1 LTEAAASSEATAG
14 TLPGLAPGLRGAV
27 AAGFVYDPITM
38 LLGEI
43 VFWVSV
49 ALITYAY
56 VGYPLALAVVSLLR
70 TRRVE
75 KADVSPSVT
84 FIITAYNEE
93 KRIAEKLENTLK
105 LVYPRSKLEILVA
118 SDCSPDK
125 TDEIVKSYGERGIQL
140 VRASV
145 RKGKEA
151 AQKLAV
157 EVAKG
162 EIFVFS
168 DVATILPEH
177 AVSNIVKNFNDPTVG
192 CVSSVDRFVDQ
203 DGQASG
209 EGAYVRYEMFLRSL
223 ETRVNS
229 LVGLSGSF
237 FAARR
242 EVCKAAWSDDLQS
255 DFNTVLNSMRM
266 GLRGVADPDSIGYY
280 KNIADERKEYDRKVR
295 TVLRGISV
303 FMRSLALVN
312 PLRHSVFAWQL
323 LSHKLCRWLVPFAM
337 MTAFVSNAL
346 LVLSS
351 RWYAMLFLI
360 QILFYSVALGG
371 IFWKPLLRLPIVRLF
386 SFFLL
391 VNASIFQAWIR
402 YWSGERLIVW
412 EPSKR

>member
-1 LTEAAASSEATAG
+1 
-14 TLPGLAPGLRGAV
+14 
-27 AAGFVYDPITM
+27 M
-38 LLGEI
+38 LVGEI
-43 VFWVSV
+43 AFWASV
-49 ALITYAY
+49 AFITYAY
-56 VGYPLALAVVSLLR
+56 VGYPLALGVVSLLR

-75 KADVSPSVT
+75 KADVSPPVT

-105 LVYPRSKLEILVA
+105 LVYPRSRLEILVA
-118 SDCSPDK
+118 SDCSSDK
-125 TDEIVKSYGERGIQL
+125 TDEIVKSYGDRGIQL
-140 VRASV
+140 VRAPV

-157 EVAKG
+157 AVAKG
-162 EIFVFS
+162 EILVFS
-168 DVATILPEH
+168 DVATILPEL
-177 AVSNIVKNFNDPTVG
+177 AVSNIVKNFHDSTVG

-242 EVCKAAWSDDLQS
+242 EVCKEKWSDDLQS

-266 GLRGVADPDSIGYY
+266 GLRGVADPDSVGYY
-280 KNIADERKEYDRKVR
+280 KNIADERKEYERKVR

-337 MTAFVSNAL
+337 MTAFVGNAL
-346 LVLSS
+346 LAFSS

-360 QILFYSVALGG
+360 QIVFYSVALGG
-371 IFWKPLLRLPIVRLF
+371 IFWKPLLRLPIVKLF

-391 VNASIFQAWIR
+391 VNASIFQAWVR
-402 YWSGERLIVW
+402 YWSGERLITW

>member
-1 LTEAAASSEATAG
+1 
-14 TLPGLAPGLRGAV
+14 
-27 AAGFVYDPITM
+27 M
-38 LLGEI
+38 LFGEI

-49 ALITYAY
+49 ALIAYAY
-56 VGYPLALAVVSLLR
+56 MGYPLALGVISLLR
-70 TRRVE
+70 KRRVE

-93 KRIAEKLENTLK
+93 KRISEKLENTLK
-105 LVYPRSKLEILVA
+105 LIYPRSKLEIFVA
-118 SDCSPDK
+118 SDCSSDK
-125 TDEIVKSYGERGIQL
+125 TDEIVRSYGGRGVQL

-145 RKGKEA
+145 RRGKES

-157 EVAKG
+157 EATSG
-162 EIFVFS
+162 EILVFS
-168 DVATILPEH
+168 DVATILPER
-177 AVSNIVKNFNDPTVG
+177 ALSNIVKNFHDPTVG

-203 DGQASG
+203 DGRASG

-242 EVCKAAWSDDLQS
+242 EVCKGAWSDDLQS
-255 DFNTVLNSMRM
+255 DFNTVLNSMRL
-266 GLRGVADPDSIGYY
+266 GLRGVADPESVGYY
-280 KNIADERKEYDRKVR
+280 KNIADERKEYERKVR

-312 PLRHSVFAWQL
+312 PLRHSLFAWQL

-346 LVLSS
+346 LVLFS
-351 RWYAMLFLI
+351 RWYAILLLT

-371 IFWKPLLRLPIVRLF
+371 ILWEPLLRLPIVKVL

-391 VNASIFQAWIR
+391 VNAAIFQAWVR
-402 YWSGERLIVW
+402 YWSGERLVAW

>member
-1 LTEAAASSEATAG
+1 ML
-14 TLPGLAPGLRGAV
+14 
-27 AAGFVYDPITM
+27 FV
-38 LLGEI
+38 EI
-43 VFWVSV
+43 IFWVSV
-49 ALITYAY
+49 AVITYAY
-56 VGYPLALAVVSLLR
+56 VGYPLALGVVSLLR

-93 KRIAEKLENTLK
+93 KRIAEKLESTLK

-118 SDCSPDK
+118 SDCSSDK
-125 TDEIVKSYGERGIQL
+125 TDEIVKSYVDRGIQL

-168 DVATILPEH
+168 DVATILPEF
-177 AVSNIVKNFNDPTVG
+177 AVSNIVKNFHDPTVG

-203 DGQASG
+203 DGRVSG
-209 EGAYVRYEMFLRSL
+209 EGAYVRYEMFLRFL

-242 EVCKAAWSDDLQS
+242 EVCKGKWSDDLQS

-303 FMRSLALVN
+303 FMRSLALIN

-337 MTAFVSNAL
+337 MTAFASDVL
-346 LVLSS
+346 LAFSS
-351 RWYAMLFLI
+351 QWYATLFLI

-371 IFWKPLLRLPIVRLF
+371 ILWKPLLRFSIIRLF

-391 VNASIFQAWIR
+391 VNASIFQAWVR
-402 YWSGERLIVW
+402 YWSGERLIAW

>member
-1 LTEAAASSEATAG
+1 MMAL
-14 TLPGLAPGLRGAV
+14 V
-27 AAGFVYDPITM
+27 
-38 LLGEI
+38 EI
-43 VFWVSV
+43 VFLVSL
-49 ALITYAY
+49 ALILYAY
-56 VGYPLALAVVSLLR
+56 AGYPMALGVLSLLR

-75 KADVSPSVT
+75 KADASPSVT
-84 FIITAYNEE
+84 FIVTAYNEE
-93 KRIAEKLENTLK
+93 RRIAEKLENTLK

-118 SDCSPDK
+118 SDCSSDM
-125 TDEIVKSYGERGIQL
+125 TDEIVKSYGDRGVQL

-162 EIFVFS
+162 EILVFS
-168 DVATILPEH
+168 DVATILTEQ
-177 AVSNIVKNFNDPTVG
+177 AVSNIVKNFHDPTVG

-203 DGQASG
+203 DGRVSG

-242 EVCKAAWSDDLQS
+242 EVCKGTWSADLQS

-266 GLRGVADPDSIGYY
+266 GLRGVADPESVGYY
-280 KNIADERKEYDRKVR
+280 KNIADERKEFDRKVR
-295 TVLRGISV
+295 TVLRGITV
-303 FMRSLALVN
+303 FMRSLVLVN
-312 PLRHSVFAWQL
+312 PARYPIFAWQL

-337 MTAFVSNAL
+337 LSALVCNAILAASSGGYFVL
-346 LVLSS
+346 LVMQCGF
-351 RWYAMLFLI
+351 YA
-360 QILFYSVALGG
+360 VGLGG
-371 IFWKPLLRLPIVRLF
+371 LLCRTLRRFTLVNLPAF
-386 SFFLL
+386 YLL
-391 VNASIFQAWIR
+391 VNASIFKAWVQ
-402 YWSGERLIVW
+402 YWTGKRLVAW

>member
-1 LTEAAASSEATAG
+1 MMFL
-14 TLPGLAPGLRGAV
+14 
-27 AAGFVYDPITM
+27 
-38 LLGEI
+38 EI
-43 VFWVSV
+43 VFWMSV
-49 ALITYAY
+49 GLVAYAY
-56 VGYPLALAVVSLLR
+56 LGYALLLWGLSLFR
-70 TRRVE
+70 CRRVSR
-75 KADVSPSVT
+75 ADITPSVT
-84 FIITAYNEE
+84 FIITAYNEQS
-93 KRIAEKLENTLK
+93 RIAGKLDNTLK
-105 LVYPRSKLEILVA
+105 LTYPVSRLKVVVA
-118 SDCSPDK
+118 SDCSSDR
-125 TDEIVKSYGERGIQL
+125 TDEIVKSYGDRGIQL

-157 EVAKG
+157 ELAKG

-168 DVATILPEH
+168 DVATILTEN
-177 AVSNIVKNFNDPTVG
+177 AVSNIVKNFHDPTVG
-192 CVSSVDRFVDQ
+192 CVSSVDRFLDQ
-203 DGQASG
+203 DGRVSG

-242 EVCKAAWSDDLQS
+242 EVCKGKWSDDLQS

-266 GLRGVADPDSIGYY
+266 GLRGVADPESVGYY

-337 MTAFVSNAL
+337 LTAFVSNAL
-346 LVLSS
+346 LALSS
-351 RWYAMLFLI
+351 QWYAMLFLI

-371 IFWKPLLRLPIVRLF
+371 ILWKPLLRFPIVKLF

-391 VNASIFQAWIR
+391 VNASIFQAWVR

>member
-1 LTEAAASSEATAG
+1 M
-14 TLPGLAPGLRGAV
+14 
-27 AAGFVYDPITM
+27 M
-38 LLGEI
+38 LLVEI

-49 ALITYAY
+49 AEIIYAY
-56 VGYPLALAVVSLLR
+56 AGYPLALCMISLLK

-93 KRIAEKLENTLK
+93 RRIAEKLENTLK
-105 LVYPRSKLEILVA
+105 LVYPRSNLEILVA
-118 SDCSPDK
+118 SDCSSDE
-125 TDEIVKSYGERGIQL
+125 TDEIVKSYRDRGVQL
-140 VRASV
+140 VRASA

-157 EVAKG
+157 AAGNG

-168 DVATILPEH
+168 DVATILPEQ
-177 AVSNIVKNFNDPTVG
+177 AVSNIVKNFHDPTVG
-192 CVSSVDRFVDQ
+192 CVSSVDRFLDQ
-203 DGQASG
+203 DGRVSG
-209 EGAYVRYEMFLRSL
+209 EGAYVRYEMLLRSL

-237 FAARR
+237 FAARSV
-242 EVCKAAWSDDLQS
+242 VCKQAWSDDLQS

-266 GLRGVADPDSIGYY
+266 GLRGVADPESIGYY

-303 FMRSLALVN
+303 FMRSLALAN
-312 PLRHSVFAWQL
+312 PLRHSLFAWQL
-323 LSHKLCRWLVPFAM
+323 LSHKLCRWLVPFGM

-346 LVLSS
+346 LAFSL

-371 IFWKPLLRLPIVRLF
+371 IFWKPLLRLPIIKLS

-391 VNASIFQAWIR
+391 VNASIFQAWVR

>member
-1 LTEAAASSEATAG
+1 MM
-14 TLPGLAPGLRGAV
+14 V
-27 AAGFVYDPITM
+27 II
-38 LLGEI
+38 EI
-43 VFWVSV
+43 VFLVSV
-49 ALITYAY
+49 ALIIYAY
-56 VGYPLALAVVSLLR
+56 AGYPLALGVVSLLR
-70 TRRVE
+70 TRQVE
-75 KADVSPSVT
+75 MADVSPSVT
-84 FIITAYNEE
+84 FIITAFNEE
-93 KRIAEKLENTLK
+93 QRIAEKLENTLQ

-118 SDCSPDK
+118 SDCSSDM
-125 TDEIVKSYGERGIQL
+125 TDEIVKSYEDKGVQL

-157 EVAKG
+157 EAAKG

-168 DVATILPEH
+168 DVATILPEC
-177 AVSNIVKNFNDPTVG
+177 AVSNIVKNFHDPTVG
-192 CVSSVDRFVDQ
+192 CVSSVDRFLDQ
-203 DGQASG
+203 DGRVSG

-237 FAARR
+237 FAARSV
-242 EVCKAAWSDDLQS
+242 VCNQAWSDDLQS

-266 GLRGVADPDSIGYY
+266 GLRGVADPESVGYY

-303 FMRSLALVN
+303 FMRSLTLIN

-323 LSHKLCRWLVPFAM
+323 ISHKLCRWLVPFGM
-337 MTAFVSNAL
+337 MTAFVSDAL
-346 LVLSS
+346 LAFSS
-351 RWYAMLFLI
+351 RWYAMMFLI
-360 QILFYSVALGG
+360 QALFYSVALGG
-371 IFWKPLLRLPIVRLF
+371 ILWKPLLRLPIVKLL

-391 VNASIFQAWIR
+391 VNASIFQAWVR
-402 YWSGERLIVW
+402 YWSGERLVVW

>member
-1 LTEAAASSEATAG
+1 ML
-14 TLPGLAPGLRGAV
+14 
-27 AAGFVYDPITM
+27 FVD
-38 LLGEI
+38 I

-49 ALITYAY
+49 ALIMYAY
-56 VGYPLALAVVSLLR
+56 VGYPLALGVVSLLR
-70 TRRVE
+70 TQRVE
-75 KADVSPSVT
+75 KADVSPPVT

-105 LVYPRSKLEILVA
+105 FAYPREKLEILVA
-118 SDCSPDK
+118 SDCSSDT
-125 TDEIVKSYGERGIQL
+125 TDEIVKSYGERGVRL
-140 VRASV
+140 VRAAV

-162 EIFVFS
+162 EILVFS
-168 DVATILPEH
+168 DVATILPEE
-177 AVSNIVKNFNDPTVG
+177 AVLNIVKNFHDPTVG

-203 DGQASG
+203 DGRVSG

-242 EVCKAAWSDDLQS
+242 EVCKEKWSDDLQS
-255 DFNTVLNSMRM
+255 DFNTVLNSVRM

-280 KNIADERKEYDRKVR
+280 KNIADERKEYERKVR

-312 PLRHSVFAWQL
+312 PLRHAVFAWQL
-323 LSHKLCRWLVPFAM
+323 LSHKLCRWLVPFGM
-337 MTAFVSNAL
+337 ITAFVSNAVL
-346 LVLSS
+346 ALSS
-351 RWYAMLFLI
+351 RWYAMLFLV
-360 QILFYSVALGG
+360 QVLFYSVALGG
-371 IFWKPLLRLPIVRLF
+371 IFWKPLLRLPVIKLF

-391 VNASIFQAWIR
+391 VNASIFQAWVR
-402 YWSGERLIVW
+402 YWSGERLVTW

>member
-1 LTEAAASSEATAG
+1 M
-14 TLPGLAPGLRGAV
+14 
-27 AAGFVYDPITM
+27 I
-38 LLGEI
+38 LLLEI
-43 VFWVSV
+43 ILWVSV
-49 ALITYAY
+49 TLIVYAY
-56 VGYPLALAVVSLLR
+56 AGYPLVLIVASFVR
-70 TRRVE
+70 TRRVD

-93 KRIAEKLENTLK
+93 KRIAEKLDNTLK
-105 LVYPRSKLEILVA
+105 LVYPAAKLEILVA
-118 SDCSPDK
+118 SDCSSDA
-125 TDEIVKSYGERGIQL
+125 TDGIVTSYGDRGVQL
-140 VRASV
+140 VRALV

-162 EIFVFS
+162 EILVFS
-168 DVATILPEH
+168 DVATILTEQ
-177 AVSNIVKNFNDPTVG
+177 ALSNIVKNFHDPTVG

-203 DGQASG
+203 DGRVSG

-237 FAARR
+237 FAARSM
-242 EVCKAAWSDDLQS
+242 VCKQAWSDDLQS

-266 GLRGVADPDSIGYY
+266 GLRGVADPESVGYY

-312 PLRHSVFAWQL
+312 PLRHFVFAWQL
-323 LSHKLCRWLVPFAM
+323 LSHKLCRWLVPFGM
-337 MTAFVSNAL
+337 MTALVSNACL
-346 LVLSS
+346 ALVSPG
-351 RWYAMLFLI
+351 YALLFLI
-360 QILFYSVALGG
+360 QGAFYSVALGG
-371 IFWKPLLRLPIVRLF
+371 ILWKPLLRLPVIKLV
-386 SFFLL
+386 SFFVL
-391 VNASIFQAWIR
+391 VNVSIFHAWIR
-402 YWSGERLIVW
+402 YWSGERLVTW

>member
-1 LTEAAASSEATAG
+1 
-14 TLPGLAPGLRGAV
+14 V
-27 AAGFVYDPITM
+27 

-43 VFWVSV
+43 VFWMSV
-49 ALITYAY
+49 ALIAYAY
-56 VGYPLALAVVSLLR
+56 LGYPLALGAVSLFK
-70 TRRVE
+70 TQRVD

-93 KRIAEKLENTLK
+93 KRIAEKLENTLM
-105 LVYPRSKLEILVA
+105 LVYPRSILEILVA
-118 SDCSPDK
+118 SDCSSDN
-125 TDEIVKSYGERGIQL
+125 TDEIVKAYKGRGIRL
-140 VRASV
+140 VRAPV

-157 EVAKG
+157 EVANG

-168 DVATILPEH
+168 DVATILTAR
-177 AVSNIVKNFNDPTVG
+177 AVSNIVKNFHDPTVG
-192 CVSSVDRFVDQ
+192 CVSSVDRFIDQ
-203 DGQASG
+203 DGRVSG

-242 EVCKAAWSDDLQS
+242 EVCRGKWSDDLQS

-266 GLRGVADPDSIGYY
+266 GLRGVADPESVGYY

-312 PLRHSVFAWQL
+312 PLRHFLFAWQL

-337 MTAFVSNAL
+337 ITAFVSNAL
-346 LVLSS
+346 LALSS

-360 QILFYSVALGG
+360 QFLFYLVALGG
-371 IFWKPLLRLPIVRLF
+371 IFWKPLLRFPIVKLS

-391 VNASIFQAWIR
+391 VNASIFHAWIR
-402 YWSGERLIVW
+402 YWSGERLTVW

>member
-1 LTEAAASSEATAG
+1 
-14 TLPGLAPGLRGAV
+14 
-27 AAGFVYDPITM
+27 M
-38 LLGEI
+38 LLEI
-43 VFWVSV
+43 VFWMSV
-49 ALITYAY
+49 GLVAYAY
-56 VGYPLALAVVSLLR
+56 LGYALLLWGLSLFR
-70 TRRVE
+70 FRRVS
-75 KADVSPSVT
+75 KADITPCVT
-84 FIITAYNEE
+84 FIITAYNEQS
-93 KRIAEKLENTLK
+93 RIADKLENTLK
-105 LVYPRSKLEILVA
+105 LTYPVSRLKVVVA
-118 SDCSPDK
+118 SDCSSDR
-125 TDEIVKSYGERGIQL
+125 TDEIVKSYADQGIQL

-168 DVATILPEH
+168 DVATILTEN
-177 AVSNIVKNFNDPTVG
+177 AVSNIVKNFHDPTVG

-203 DGQASG
+203 DGRVSG

-242 EVCKAAWSDDLQS
+242 EVCKGAWSDDLQS

-303 FMRSLALVN
+303 FMRSWTLVN

-346 LVLSS
+346 LALSS

-371 IFWKPLLRLPIVRLF
+371 IFWKPLLRLPICKLF
-386 SFFLL
+386 SYFLL

>member
-1 LTEAAASSEATAG
+1 M
-14 TLPGLAPGLRGAV
+14 
-27 AAGFVYDPITM
+27 M
-38 LLGEI
+38 LLEI
-43 VFWVSV
+43 VLWMSV
-49 ALITYAY
+49 GLVAYAY
-56 VGYPLALAVVSLLR
+56 LGYPLLLWGLSLIR
-70 TRRVE
+70 FRRVS
-75 KADVSPSVT
+75 KADITPSVT
-84 FIITAYNEE
+84 FIITAYNEQS
-93 KRIAEKLENTLK
+93 RIAGKLENTLK
-105 LVYPRSKLEILVA
+105 LTYPISRLKVVVA
-118 SDCSPDK
+118 SDCSSDR
-125 TDEIVKSYGERGIQL
+125 TDEIVKSYADQGIQL

-242 EVCKAAWSDDLQS
+242 EVCKGAWSDYLQS

-346 LVLSS
+346 LALSS

-371 IFWKPLLRLPIVRLF
+371 IFWKPLLRLPICKLF
-386 SFFLL
+386 SYFLL

>member
-1 LTEAAASSEATAG
+1 MVFL
-14 TLPGLAPGLRGAV
+14 
-27 AAGFVYDPITM
+27 
-38 LLGEI
+38 EI
-43 VFWVSV
+43 VFWLSV
-49 ALITYAY
+49 GLVAYAY
-56 VGYPLALAVVSLLR
+56 LGYALLLWGLSLFR
-70 TRRVE
+70 FRRVS
-75 KADVSPSVT
+75 KADITPSVT
-84 FIITAYNEE
+84 FIITAYNEQS
-93 KRIAEKLENTLK
+93 RIAGKLENTLK
-105 LVYPRSKLEILVA
+105 LVYPRLKLEVLVA
-118 SDCSPDK
+118 SDCSSDK
-125 TDEIVKSYGERGIQL
+125 TDEIVEVYADRGVRL

-157 EVAKG
+157 AVAKG

-192 CVSSVDRFVDQ
+192 CVSSVDRFVAQ
-203 DGQASG
+203 DGRVSG

-242 EVCKAAWSDDLQS
+242 EVCKEKWSDDLQS

-266 GLRGVADPDSIGYY
+266 GLRGVADPESVGYY

-295 TVLRGISV
+295 TVLRVISV
-303 FMRSLALVN
+303 FMRSWALVN

-346 LVLSS
+346 LALSS
-351 RWYAMLFLI
+351 QWYAMLFLI

-371 IFWKPLLRLPIVRLF
+371 IFWKPLLRFPIVKLF

-391 VNASIFQAWIR
+391 VNASIFQACVR
-402 YWSGERLIVW
+402 YWSGERLITW